1 MEINDTVIENI
12 RKHIKTYREEIADRE
27 KKINVLLD
35 SIDFEESNLSAA
47 ATKKYAGRYFLE
59 KDSNGNEARIFK
71 LKRFERV
78 SSGWIMRGDY
88 FWLSLWQ
95 GIFNIEKNTQIYL
108 RADEDESITKTIAN
122 LESEYTE
129 ISKEEFQKYKDLA
142 TKNIISDL

>member
-1 MEINDTVIENI
+1 MEINETVIENI

-47 ATKKYAGRYFLE
+47 ATKKYAGRYFRDIYSE
-59 KDSNGNEARIFK
+59 ENETRIFK

-78 SSGWIMRGDY
+78 NSGWIIRGDY
-88 FWLSLWQ
+88 FWLSLWKET
-95 GIFNIEKNTQIYL
+95 FNVEKNTQIYL

>member
-35 SIDFEESNLSAA
+35 SIGYEEDNLSAA
-47 ATKKYAGRYFLE
+47 ATKKYAGRYFLD
-59 KDSNGNEARIFK
+59 KDSEKNEAKMFK

-78 SSGWIMRGDY
+78 NSGWIIHGDY
-88 FWLSLWQ
+88 FWLDLNKE
-95 GIFNIEKNTQIYL
+95 IFNIEKNTQIYL

-142 TKNIISDL
+142 TKNIMSDL

>member
-95 GIFNIEKNTQIYL
+95 GDRKSVGRERVF
-108 RADEDESITKTIAN
+108 
-122 LESEYTE
+122 
-129 ISKEEFQKYKDLA
+129 
-142 TKNIISDL
+142 

>member
-27 KKINVLLD
+27 RKINVLLD
-35 SIDFEESNLSAA
+35 SIGFEEDNLSAA
-47 ATKKYAGRYFLE
+47 ANKKYAGRYFLE
-59 KDSNGNEARIFK
+59 KDSEENDARIFK
-71 LKRFERV
+71 LKRFERI
-78 SSGWIMRGDY
+78 SLGWIIRGDY
-88 FWLSLWQ
+88 FWLCLDSE
-95 GIFNIEKNTQIYL
+95 IFNIEKNTQICL

-142 TKNIISDL
+142 TKNIMADI

>member
-1 MEINDTVIENI
+1 MEINETVIENI

-27 KKINVLLD
+27 KKINVLLE
-35 SIDFEESNLSAA
+35 SIDFEEDNLSAA

-59 KDSNGNEARIFK
+59 KDSNENETRIFK

-78 SSGWIMRGDY
+78 KSGWIIRGDY
-88 FWLSLWQ
+88 FWLSLDSET
-95 GIFNIEKNTQIYL
+95 FNVEKNTQIYL

-142 TKNIISDL
+142 TKNIMSDI

>member
-27 KKINVLLD
+27 RKINVLLD
-35 SIDFEESNLSAA
+35 SIGFEEDNLSAA
-47 ATKKYAGRYFLE
+47 ANKKYAGRYFLE
-59 KDSNGNEARIFK
+59 KDSEENDARIFK
-71 LKRFERV
+71 LKRFERI
-78 SSGWIMRGDY
+78 SLGWIIRGDY
-88 FWLSLWQ
+88 FWLCLDSE
-95 GIFNIEKNTQIYL
+95 IFNIEKNTQICL

-142 TKNIISDL
+142 TKNIMADL